1 VLNPEGEKGI
11 KMKEKNNRSAC
22 VNASLTAASLAA
34 IGFCN
39 SAHGALVIQQIYGD
53 AGFDSNATYQNDYV
67 DLYNS
72 GTTGFNLSGINL
84 EYGSAAGAV
93 GANTFEFFPLP
104 SISLASGSYFLIE
117 LAGGTFGAV
126 LPVTPDLVDT
136 NTAVY
141 TKPSFSSGKL
151 ALITSTGS
159 ILDYVG
165 YGTSLGSSGTWPKF
179 ANNTL
184 TLPYGSN
191 AGTAGAAGP
200 LNDSLALTRVGYT
213 GDNSKDFSFAT
224 PDPISTTSVPEPATM
239 GLFAAAGAL
248 LLARRRPQ

>member
-1 VLNPEGEKGI
+1 MND
-11 KMKEKNNRSAC
+11 KNKRSAC

-39 SAHGALVIQQIYGD
+39 SAHGSLVIQQIYGD
-53 AGFDSNATYQNDYV
+53 AGFDSHATYQNDYV
-67 DLYNS
+67 DLFNS
-72 GTTGFNLSGINL
+72 GTSAVSLTGINL
-84 EYGSAAGAV
+84 EYGSATGAV

-117 LAGGTFGAV
+117 MAAGGTFGAA

-136 NTAVY
+136 NTAIY
-141 TKPSFSSGKL
+141 TSPSHTAGKL

-165 YGTSLGSSGTWPKF
+165 YGTSLAASGTWPKF
-179 ANNTL
+179 ANSSL

-200 LNDSLALTRVGYT
+200 LNDSLALTRVAYT
-213 GDNSKDFSFAT
+213 GDNSVDFGLVA

-239 GLFAAAGAL
+239 GLLASAGAL

>member
-1 VLNPEGEKGI
+1 
-11 KMKEKNNRSAC
+11 MTEKNNRSAC
-22 VNASLTAASLAA
+22 VNASLAAASLAA

-53 AGFDSNATYQNDYV
+53 AGFDSNAIYQNDYV

-72 GTTGFNLSGINL
+72 GPAAVSLNGINL
-84 EYGSAAGAV
+84 EYGSATGAV

-117 LAGGTFGAV
+117 MASGGTFGSAS

-141 TKPSFSSGKL
+141 SKPSFSSGKL

-184 TLPYGSN
+184 TLPYGLN
-191 AGTAGAAGP
+191 LGTAGAAGP
-200 LNDSLALTRVGYT
+200 LNDSLALTRVLYT
-213 GDNSKDFSFAT
+213 GDNSKDFSFET
-224 PDPISTTSVPEPATM
+224 PDPIANSVPEPATM
-239 GLFAAAGAL
+239 GLFAAGGAL
-248 LLARRRPQ
+248 LLARRRPH

>member
-1 VLNPEGEKGI
+1 MMN
-11 KMKEKNNRSAC
+11 EKNKRSAC

-53 AGFDSNATYQNDYV
+53 AGFDANATYQNDYV
-67 DLYNS
+67 DLFNS
-72 GTTGFNLSGINL
+72 GPAAVSLNGINL
-84 EYGSAAGAV
+84 EYGSGSGGV

-117 LAGGTFGAV
+117 MAGGTFGAA

-136 NTAVY
+136 NTAIY
-141 TKPSFSSGKL
+141 TKPSFSTGKL

-159 ILDYVG
+159 VLDYVG
-165 YGTSLGSSGTWPKF
+165 YGTTTGTFPRF
-179 ANNTL
+179 ANSL
-184 TLPYGSN
+184 TLAPYGTG
-191 AGTAGAAGP
+191 AGTAAAAGP
-200 LNDSLALTRVGYT
+200 LNDSLALTRIAYT
-213 GDNSKDFSFAT
+213 GDNSKDFAFET
-224 PDPISTTSVPEPATM
+224 PDPIPNSVPEPATM
-239 GLFAAAGAL
+239 GLFAGAGAL

>member
-1 VLNPEGEKGI
+1 MN
-11 KMKEKNNRSAC
+11 EKNKRSAC

-53 AGFDSNATYQNDYV
+53 AGFDSHATYQNDYV
-67 DLYNS
+67 DLFNS
-72 GTTGFNLSGINL
+72 GPSAVSLTGINL
-84 EYGSAAGAV
+84 EYGSATGGV

-117 LAGGTFGAV
+117 MAGGTFGAA

-136 NTAVY
+136 NTAIY

-159 ILDYVG
+159 VLDYVG
-165 YGTSLGSSGTWPKF
+165 YGTSLAASGTSPKF
-179 ANNTL
+179 ANSSL

-191 AGTAGAAGP
+191 AGTAGAGP
-200 LNDSLALTRVGYT
+200 
-213 GDNSKDFSFAT
+213 
-224 PDPISTTSVPEPATM
+224 
-239 GLFAAAGAL
+239 
-248 LLARRRPQ
+248 ARR